1 MTEVAKKYAGRLNVA
16 VLYTLEAHPVGDPS
30 PYAEYS
36 PELEN
41 PEHPGERPGG
51 NVHEDGFL
59 AVSPRISKDER
70 SWRASSRSSS
80 ISQDRSSSTR

>member
-1 MTEVAKKYAGRLNVA
+1 MTEVAKKYADRLNVA

-51 NVHEDGFL
+51 NVHEDGF
-59 AVSPRISKDER
+59 PRRQPTDLEGREKL
-70 SWRASSRSSS
+70 RASSASSS